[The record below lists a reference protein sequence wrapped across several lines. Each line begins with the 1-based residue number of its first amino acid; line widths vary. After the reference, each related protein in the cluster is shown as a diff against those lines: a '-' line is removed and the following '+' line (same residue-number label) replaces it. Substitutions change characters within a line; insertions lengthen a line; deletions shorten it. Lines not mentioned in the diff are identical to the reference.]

1 MNKITNRA
9 LLFVCTSI
17 LAISTAQG
25 AAKNSSRVLQYV
37 PADTPYV
44 IASTKPLP
52 TALADKLEP
61 TINEILQVYQQILRY
76 SLESQLAE
84 LAEEDRDGEDL
95 KKVQGIADEVIGL
108 MSLEGLR
115 AAGIERDSAFVL
127 YGNGITPV
135 IRLELSDPDLFDA
148 AIAGIEEQA
157 GTRLSE
163 AEADGNAYRF
173 VDMDGVNL
181 IIATLDEQAVITV
194 VPSSFDESQVALAL
208 GIDKPAKSLRKS
220 KALAAVGKE
229 YGFAAALT
237 GFIDSRRIAEI
248 LTGDIRGLDADLFDA
263 LGEQRPQMSAV
274 CTSEIMEMV
283 GIAPRIVFGYTEL
296 STERIDSSF
305 IVELREDIAAGLTT
319 IPTPVPGLGE
329 DPGGLISIGMGID
342 LMEVRNFVKAR
353 LDAME
358 ADPYECEKFAE
369 LQAGVAQGHEM
380 LNQPIPPMV
389 YSFRGFVANI
399 VEMEGLD
406 LSKSQPPE
414 SIDASVLIAI
424 ENAEALLMMAS
435 MMDPRIAALNLQSDG
450 KPVKLE
456 LEALASLA
464 EAAYAA
470 MSSNALAIAMGSGAK
485 SKSADMLVAESL
497 DPLPFIATNVDAG
510 RYYEMIGD
518 AMAQS
523 PKSADVNE
531 VSDDAPVE
539 EMPAVIRDA
548 IREVMRLSGSIYD
561 RFAGEVYFTD
571 RGIEISASGI
581 LND

>member
-305 IVELREDIAAGLTT
+305 IVELREDIAAGLTA

-464 EAAYAA
+464 ETAYAA

>member
-61 TINEILQVYQQILRY
+61 TIDKMLQVYQQILRY
-76 SLESQLAE
+76 SLESEFAE
-84 LAEEDRDGEDL
+84 LPEEDRNGEDF
-95 KKVQGIADEVIGL
+95 KKFQGVADEIIGL

-135 IRLELSDPDLFDA
+135 MRLELSDPDLFDA
-148 AIAGIEEQA
+148 AIARIEEQA
-157 GTRLSE
+157 DTHLSE
-163 AEADGNAYRF
+163 AEADGNAYKF

-229 YGFAAALT
+229 YGFAATLT
-237 GFIDSRRIAEI
+237 GFVDSRRIAEI
-248 LTGDIRGLDADLFDA
+248 LTGDIEGLDADIFDT
-263 LGEQRPQMSAV
+263 LGEDRPQMSAV
-274 CTSEIMEMV
+274 CKSEIMEMV

-296 STERIDSSF
+296 STETIDSSF
-305 IVELREDIAAGLTT
+305 IVELREDIAAGLTA
-319 IPTPVPGLGE
+319 IPADVPGLGA
-329 DPGGLISIGMGID
+329 DPGGLISFGMGID
-342 LMEVRNFVKAR
+342 LMEVRSFFKAR
-353 LDAME
+353 LDAMQ

-369 LQAGVAQGHEM
+369 LQAGVARGQEM

-399 VEMEGLD
+399 VDMEGLD
-406 LSKSQPPE
+406 FSKSQPPE

-424 ENAEALLMMAS
+424 ENADALLMMAS
-435 MMDPRIAALNLQSDG
+435 MLDPQIAALNLQSDG

-456 LEALASLA
+456 LEALASIA

-470 MSSNALAIAMGSGAK
+470 MSSNALAIATGNGAE
-485 SKSADMLVAESL
+485 SKSADMLLAESL
-497 DPLPFIATNVDAG
+497 DPLPFMATNLDAE

-518 AMAQS
+518 AMARS
-523 PKSADVNE
+523 SESAAVNE

-539 EMPAVIRDA
+539 EMPPVIRDA
-548 IREVMRLSGSIYD
+548 IREVMRLSASIYD
-561 RFAGEVYFTD
+561 RFAGEVYFTE
-571 RGIEISASGI
+571 RGIEISASGT